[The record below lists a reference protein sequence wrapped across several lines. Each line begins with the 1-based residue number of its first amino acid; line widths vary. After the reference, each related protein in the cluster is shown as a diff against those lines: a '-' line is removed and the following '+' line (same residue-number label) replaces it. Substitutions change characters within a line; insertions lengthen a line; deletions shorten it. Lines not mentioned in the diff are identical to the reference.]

1 MTTGTKSPVKTGA
14 LRAKAALARA
24 ATGDPALQSAGTRK
38 YDGKGAAKRSLNTT
52 RMMALKAGGD
62 TTAYLA
68 DSATVFRLAPN
79 ERIRIFKEGVAA
91 RHLDHLSA
99 RMRTSKEFLVDT
111 LRLSRAT
118 VSRKARAEEA
128 LSQDE
133 SERVLGMEAL
143 IGQVEVML
151 QESGDGQPFDAA
163 AWVASWLQRPVPALG
178 GKKPAEYMDSVE
190 GQKLVAH
197 TLAMAQS
204 GAYA

>member
-24 ATGDPALQSAGTRK
+24 AATGELDAKAS
-38 YDGKGAAKRSLNTT
+38 AKRSLGTT
-52 RMMALKAGGD
+52 RMTAVKASPA
-62 TTAYLA
+62 TTAYIA
-68 DSATVFRLAPN
+68 DSATVFRLAPT
-79 ERIRIFKEGVAA
+79 ERIRIFKKGVAA
-91 RHLDHLSA
+91 RHLDDLSS
-99 RMRTSKEFLVDT
+99 RMRTSKELLIDT

-151 QESGDGQPFDAA
+151 QESGGGQPFDAA

-178 GKKPAEYMDSVE
+178 GRKPAEYMDSVE

>member
-1 MTTGTKSPVKTGA
+1 MTTAIKSPVKTGA

-24 ATGDPALQSAGTRK
+24 AATGELAPQPARI
-38 YDGKGAAKRSLNTT
+38 R
-52 RMMALKAGGD
+52 RVKAGNPA
-62 TTAYLA
+62 TTYTP
-68 DSATVFRLAPN
+68 DSTTVFRLAPD
-79 ERIRIFKEGVAA
+79 ERIRMFKQGVAA

-99 RMRTSKEFLVDT
+99 RMRTSKESLIDM

-151 QESGDGQPFDAA
+151 EESGDGQPFDAA

-178 GKKPAEYMDSVE
+178 GKKPAQYMDSVE

-197 TLAMAQS
+197 TLAMTQS